1 MNIKKYERIQ
11 RVILPEEYGIP
22 ELTYKIIIVLY
33 QSNFNSNCKT
43 YNLDLIITIENK
55 LSIRMIKE
63 HIGQFDSVEIGK
75 LNFDN
80 VVKNYKRKVKE
91 NFNELLQ

>member
-1 MNIKKYERIQ
+1 MTIKKYERTQ
-11 RVILPEEYGIP
+11 KVILPEEYGTP

-33 QSNFNSNCKT
+33 QSNFNPKCNT
-43 YNLDLIITIENK
+43 YNLDLILTIENK

-75 LNFDN
+75 IHFDN
-80 VVKNYKRKVKE
+80 IVKNYKRKVKE